1 MPGDYDG
8 DGLADVA
15 VYRPSTGFWYLRNQP
30 SRAVW
35 RYRRRPGA
43 CGLQRRWHDGHCRLS
58 AVDGLLVRPESD
70 GRAVRRAG
78 TVPVPGDYNGD
89 SMTDFAVFDTATGT
103 WDVRGQFSFVFGD
116 GTDTPVPGDYDG
128 DGTTDIAVY
137 RPSTGTWDVL
147 NQFTIVF
154 GDPGDV
160 PVVRTG
166 GIQ

>member
-1 MPGDYDG
+1 M
-8 DGLADVA
+8 A
-15 VYRPSTGFWYLRNQP
+15 VQF
-30 SRAVW
+30 
-35 RYRRRPGA
+35 GA
-43 CGLQRRWHDGHCRLS
+43 
-58 AVDGLLVRPESD
+58 
-70 GRAVRRAG
+70 AG

-89 SMTDFAVFDTATGT
+89 GMTDFAVFDAATGT
-103 WDVRGQFSFVFGD
+103 WNVRGQFTGVFGD

-137 RPSTGTWDVL
+137 RPSTGEWIVR

-160 PVVRTG
+160 PVVRIG